1 MARIKTY
8 PTGTPAAD
16 DKILFT
22 DVSDNDAT
30 KNATIGDLLGGEAA
44 PHKYIYMY
52 AAQNDTTTN
61 VTTSY
66 DDINMSTMDFVTN
79 EGFELSEAGVI
90 TYTGETPQTF
100 KVDGVIEFTGE
111 NNLTITV
118 AMSIDNNEITQS
130 AQSVKCAQTDPV
142 VIVGIGVAALA
153 PNSQLKF
160 VVKGDSSATITLKSL
175 NVVLTEL

>member
-1 MARIKTY
+1 MAKIKTY

-44 PHKYIYMY
+44 PHKYIYVH
-52 AAQNDTTTN
+52 AIQNDTTTDI
-61 VTTSY
+61 TTSY
-66 DDINMSTMDFVTN
+66 GDINMSTLNPVTN

-90 TYTGETPQTF
+90 TYTGETPQNF
-100 KVDGVIEFTGE
+100 KVDGVIEFVGE

-118 AMSIDNNEITQS
+118 AMNLNGDEITES
-130 AQSVKCAQTDPV
+130 AQSVKCNSTDPV

-160 VVKGDSSATITLKSL
+160 VVKGDSDATITLKSL
-175 NVVLTEL
+175 NIVLTEL